1 MAEYKDRERFIPIR
15 VSETVDLVCG
25 DGFLNKKN
33 QNKFRELAIITENI
47 FHYEF
52 RSTTEELEDLYHPF
66 DPYTEFKALTKYSK
80 KELKDKGKTFLEKI
94 KKLLNKGNFNPIKNE
109 EIEHAL
115 KEKSVLAVNV
125 KFSLDDLEKKFL
137 YKRGEMSSTET
148 VSRFSFLRRIL
159 KKTVQLEA
167 FEKIVLILK
176 FNKNYQPEK
185 TTIQE
190 KIQADKIYLKI
201 FRNVPKQDLE
211 LIFPNCKVRM
221 SLSDKL
227 KILLPLIFGLGV
239 VSIQLLNVWGN
250 ISPFILGGL
259 AFAFVGYAIKSYIS
273 YKNTILEYAKTLAQG
288 LYFKILGDGYSV
300 IHHLAHAA
308 VEEDTEEALL
318 GYYFLL
324 KNKNLTS
331 SELDDLVENWFEKH
345 GIKLDFEVKD
355 SLQKLERLKLAFQ
368 KNNLWNVVSLNKSL
382 AQLDQIWDN
391 YFLYSKS
398 TSKI

>member
-15 VSETVDLVCG
+15 IPETVNLICG
-25 DGFLNKKN
+25 DGFLDKKN
-33 QNKFRELAIITENI
+33 QNKFRELAIMMENI
-47 FHYEF
+47 FHYELQ
-52 RSTTEELEDLYHPF
+52 STTEELDDLYHPF
-66 DPYTEFKALTKYSK
+66 DPYTEFKTLTKYSK
-80 KELKDKGKTFLEKI
+80 KELKDKEKTFLEKI
-94 KKLLNKGNFNPIKNE
+94 KELLNKGNFNPIKNE

-125 KFSLDDLEKKFL
+125 KFSLDDLEKMFL

-148 VSRFSFLRRIL
+148 VSRFSFLRVF
-159 KKTVQLEA
+159 KKKVQLEA
-167 FEKIVLILK
+167 FEKIVMILK

-190 KIQADKIYLKI
+190 KIQADKIYLKM

-211 LIFPNCKVRM
+211 LVFPNCKVCM
-221 SLSDKL
+221 SLFDKL

-250 ISPFILGGL
+250 ISPFILGGM
-259 AFAFVGYAIKSYIS
+259 AFVFVGYAIKSYIS
-273 YKNTILEYAKTLAQG
+273 YKNTILKYTKTLAQG

-300 IHHLAHAA
+300 IHHLTNAA
-308 VEEDTEEALL
+308 EEEDTEEALL

-382 AQLDQIWDN
+382 TQLDQIWDN
-391 YFLYSKS
+391 YFTYGKS

>member
-1 MAEYKDRERFIPIR
+1 MIEYKDRERFIPIR
-15 VSETVDLVCG
+15 IPETVDLICG

-33 QNKFRELAIITENI
+33 QNKFRKLAIMMENI
-47 FHYEF
+47 FHYELQ
-52 RSTTEELEDLYHPF
+52 STTEELDDLYHPF
-66 DPYTEFKALTKYSK
+66 DPYTEFKTLTKYSK
-80 KELKDKGKTFLEKI
+80 KELKDKEKTFLEKI
-94 KKLLNKGNFNPIKNE
+94 RELLNKGNFNPIKNE

-125 KFSLDDLEKKFL
+125 KFSLDDLEKMFL

-148 VSRFSFLRRIL
+148 VSRFSFLRVF
-159 KKTVQLEA
+159 KKKVQLKA
-167 FEKIVLILK
+167 FEKIVMILK

-190 KIQADKIYLKI
+190 KIQAGKIYLKM

-221 SLSDKL
+221 SLFDKL

-239 VSIQLLNVWGN
+239 VSIQLLNVLGD
-250 ISPFILGGL
+250 ISLFILGGM

-273 YKNTILEYAKTLAQG
+273 YKNTLLKYTKTLAQG

-300 IHHLAHAA
+300 IHHLTNAA
-308 VEEDTEEALL
+308 EEEDTEEALL

-355 SLQKLERLKLAFQ
+355 SLQKLERLKLAFK

-382 AQLDQIWDN
+382 TQLDQIWDN
-391 YFLYSKS
+391 YFTYGKS